1 MQYICHV
8 LKKLVNCLQYIDTSF
23 IDMAHTVKVRDSKY
37 TSNWGMILVLAP
49 RNNQSRDAVSLTTL
63 QHADRQNPACAT
75 GLMATWSLFKKAGVS
90 SLEVYLQAGFLL
102 IALFY
107 DKSSTVG
114 EGLQMAG

>member
-1 MQYICHV
+1 
-8 LKKLVNCLQYIDTSF
+8 
-23 IDMAHTVKVRDSKY
+23 MAHTVKVRDSKY

-49 RNNQSRDAVSLTTL
+49 SRDAVSLTTL

-90 SLEVYLQAGFLL
+90 SLEVYLQAGFLS

-107 DKSSTVG
+107 DKSLTVG
-114 EGLQMAG
+114 EGLQMPG